1 VVLSSYDFSLRDFL
15 FPCQKSRAKREAT
28 SRSAGK
34 KVKDKLLAHAH
45 ISVAT
50 RTGQRARGRWVGGGC
65 KVKRGWCKGGV
76 HLQDTFATRLTLTA

>member
-50 RTGQRARGRWVGGGC
+50 RTGQRAKGLWVGGGC
-65 KVKRGWCKGGV
+65 KVKGVVGG